1 LQRVPHRREV
11 RRNSERSAPAGT
23 PHRPETPH
31 DDGQPQIASP
41 MLSTKIALYRA
52 SLLAD
57 NLGIRLCA
65 AAVMVMP
72 SALVFLLPVLA
83 LLGAP
88 DEATL
93 PGVPVPDGGAV
104 WALLSFA
111 LGVGFAAAWMRIVF
125 TGGRLLRRP
134 GLRRFVTAGLGLG
147 IVAIVLELGMLPAS
161 ESQQDAGWLLLASLA
176 VITFLLAGM
185 LGQPRTDRLHRI

>member
-1 LQRVPHRREV
+1 
-11 RRNSERSAPAGT
+11 
-23 PHRPETPH
+23 
-31 DDGQPQIASP
+31 
-41 MLSTKIALYRA
+41 MLFTKIALYRA

-57 NLGIRLCA
+57 NLGVRLCA

-88 DEATL
+88 DDAAL
-93 PGVPVPDGGAV
+93 PGVPVHDGGAI

-134 GLRRFVTAGLGLG
+134 GLRRFVTAGLGVG
-147 IVAIVLELGMLPAS
+147 IIAVVLELALLPAT

-176 VITFLLAGM
+176 VISFLLAGT

>member
-1 LQRVPHRREV
+1 MPF
-11 RRNSERSAPAGT
+11 
-23 PHRPETPH
+23 
-31 DDGQPQIASP
+31 
-41 MLSTKIALYRA
+41 TKTALYRA

-65 AAVMVMP
+65 AAMMVMP

-88 DEATL
+88 DDATL
-93 PGVPVPDGGAV
+93 PGVPVLDGDAL
-104 WALLSFA
+104 WMLLSVA
-111 LGVGFAAAWMRIVF
+111 LGVGFAAAWMRIIF
-125 TGGRLLRRP
+125 TGGRLLRLP
-134 GLRRFVTAGLGLG
+134 GLRRFVIAGLGVG
-147 IVAIVLELGMLPAS
+147 IIAIVLELAMLPAR

-176 VITFLLAGM
+176 VVAFLLAGM

>member
-1 LQRVPHRREV
+1 
-11 RRNSERSAPAGT
+11 
-23 PHRPETPH
+23 
-31 DDGQPQIASP
+31 
-41 MLSTKIALYRA
+41 MLLAKVALYRA

-65 AAVMVMP
+65 AALMVMP

-88 DEATL
+88 DDATL
-93 PGVPVPDGGAV
+93 AGGPVHDGGVV
-104 WALLSFA
+104 WVLLSFA

-134 GLRRFVTAGLGLG
+134 GLRRFVTAGLGVG
-147 IVAIVLELGMLPAS
+147 VVAIVLELALLPPADVH
-161 ESQQDAGWLLLASLA
+161 QDAGWLLLAALA
-176 VITFLLAGM
+176 VVAFLLAGM
-185 LGQPRTDRLHRI
+185 LGQPRTDRLHRV

>member
-1 LQRVPHRREV
+1 
-11 RRNSERSAPAGT
+11 
-23 PHRPETPH
+23 
-31 DDGQPQIASP
+31 
-41 MLSTKIALYRA
+41 MLLAKVALYRA

-65 AAVMVMP
+65 AALMVMP

-88 DEATL
+88 DDATL
-93 PGVPVPDGGAV
+93 PGVPVHDGGVV
-104 WALLSFA
+104 WVLLSFA
-111 LGVGFAAAWMRIVF
+111 LGVGFAAAWMRIIF

-134 GLRRFVTAGLGLG
+134 ALRRFVTAGLGVG
-147 IVAIVLELGMLPAS
+147 VVAIVLELALLPPADAH
-161 ESQQDAGWLLLASLA
+161 QDAGWLLLAALTVLA
-176 VITFLLAGM
+176 FLLAGT

>member
-1 LQRVPHRREV
+1 
-11 RRNSERSAPAGT
+11 
-23 PHRPETPH
+23 
-31 DDGQPQIASP
+31 
-41 MLSTKIALYRA
+41 MLFTKVALYRA

-88 DEATL
+88 DDAAV
-93 PGVPVPDGGAV
+93 PGVPVHDGGAI
-104 WALLSFA
+104 WALLSVA
-111 LGVGFAAAWMRIVF
+111 LGVGFAAAWVRIVF

-134 GLRRFVTAGLGLG
+134 GLRRFVTAGLGVGVLA
-147 IVAIVLELGMLPAS
+147 VALELALLPAT

-176 VITFLLAGM
+176 VIAFLLAGT